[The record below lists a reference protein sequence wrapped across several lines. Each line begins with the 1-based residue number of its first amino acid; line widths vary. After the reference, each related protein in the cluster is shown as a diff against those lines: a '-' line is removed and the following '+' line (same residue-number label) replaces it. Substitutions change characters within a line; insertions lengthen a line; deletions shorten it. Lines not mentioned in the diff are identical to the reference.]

1 MGDDIDMIKQI
12 LQNGQRTGMTMREI
26 TDLTD
31 LKQHQV
37 DFQMQKLIKSGEVI
51 KSEDR
56 IDGAYLYKLAD
67 YSPAPAPVVE
77 VSPVRLDNV
86 IKHLNKQKELVNA
99 GAPVKTSEA
108 VNSPPHYNSGKV
120 ECIDAIESMLTKEEF
135 IGYLRG
141 NILKYQWRYKL
152 KNGAEDIKKA
162 QWYLNRLIATEG
174 F

>member
-1 MGDDIDMIKQI
+1 MIKQI

-37 DFQMQKLIKSGEVI
+37 DFQMQKLIKSGEVV

-56 IDGAYLYKLAD
+56 IDGAYLYRLAD
-67 YSPAPAPVVE
+67 YSPVPVAD

-99 GAPVKTSEA
+99 GALVKTSEA
-108 VNSPPHYNSGKV
+108 VNSPAHYTNGKV
-120 ECIDAIESMLTKEEF
+120 ECIDAIESMLTRDEF

-141 NILKYQWRYKL
+141 NILKYF
-152 KNGAEDIKKA
+152 D
-162 QWYLNRLIATEG
+162 RLIATEG